1 MDEYIK
7 FDDAIKAMYRL
18 EKEDIETYGCEIPE
32 GFDGERARLALCLL
46 PRYKDGEVRQGNLIS
61 RQDAIKAACEG
72 ADEWDGGCSPSRNEY
87 IENAINKI
95 Q

>member
-1 MDEYIK
+1 MNEYIK

-46 PRYKDGEVRQGNLIS
+46 PRYKDGENRPTGHWIEHL
-61 RQDAIKAACEG
+61 
-72 ADEWDGGCSPSRNEY
+72 DESGKWYECNQCHTDWGGPVNYCPNCGV
-87 IENAINKI
+87 KM
-95 Q
+95 